1 MKPETAS
8 VGGLAVK
15 AARALV
21 MSVPWCVGAAVAASA
36 LRRGAPPAE
45 AAAWGAL
52 ALLSCG
58 AAFPFLFDPPDR
70 PGGSFKLYAVLFAVA
85 VPAVPLT

>member
-1 MKPETAS
+1 MKS
-8 VGGLAVK
+8 RRLAVGVI
-15 AARALV
+15 RVLCLL
-21 MSVPWCVGAAVAASA
+21 VPWCVATAVAASA

-45 AAAWGAL
+45 AAAWGAV
-52 ALLSCG
+52 ALLACG

-70 PGGSFKLYAVLFAVA
+70 PRGSFKLYAVLFAVA